1 MENINH
7 PEKEEVFAFIDK
19 VKGITKDSIKTA
31 KRRRGIK
38 LSGNELYQ
46 HIKDTYVDQIEDEAN
61 IDGFSDDFEYYDNII
76 GWSVE
81 KYIEAEEPE
90 REDDWSYRDEL
101 ADKLKDYWMQI

>member
-1 MENINH
+1 MRSDRPRWPCAGTI
-7 PEKEEVFAFIDK
+7 
-19 VKGITKDSIKTA
+19 GDSKAGPTRA

-61 IDGFSDDFEYYDNII
+61 IDDFVDDFEYYDNII

-101 ADKLKDYWMQI
+101 ADKLKDYWMPI